1 MNIQALAE
9 QAGIEGVA
17 GHVKALTR
25 FAELVENA
33 AREDEREECAKT
45 AEDKRNYFETD
56 CGIDVAT
63 DIADAIRARSKA

>member
-1 MNIQALAE
+1 MNFEEADIVRMTRE
-9 QAGIEGVA
+9 AGGFDATPVFL
-17 GHVKALTR
+17 KR
-25 FAELVENA
+25 FAELVA
-33 AREDEREECAKT
+33 AHEREECAKT